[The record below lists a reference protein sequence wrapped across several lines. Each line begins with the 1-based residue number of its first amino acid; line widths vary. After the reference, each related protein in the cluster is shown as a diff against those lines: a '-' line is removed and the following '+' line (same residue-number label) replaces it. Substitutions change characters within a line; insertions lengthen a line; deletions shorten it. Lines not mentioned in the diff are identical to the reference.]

1 MFSVLQEDHESA
13 FKRKPRLLQSQ
24 GGSLGCNPGPLRLIL
39 FDNNNK
45 NIKKTDRSACNNL
58 QNISL
63 SPVQILDYH
72 RVAKTLALAFDKDPF
87 CNYVLNTR
95 ISYPATERKA
105 IRKKEDLMLCFFEY
119 YVYECM
125 SLGGLVVAIKDN
137 NLELELIQRRLKPL
151 ALSRVPFLGVACW
164 NKLIYDTEEECFDY
178 PHSLPSFANM
188 HPTCLKFSLFKSLAR
203 CRQKVLRCITSQ
215 LENERDSVLEGM
227 LASGSSITK
236 NDPIWYLSDVG
247 ILPSMQGQGLAK
259 MLMNHCLQNYM
270 LDHWCYLES
279 SNQANRAFYEKMG
292 WTLMNTF
299 EVDEEMSE
307 VSSDESELSSLPPK
321 SRRGSFGL
329 LKKKAAS
336 PPPSHEPL
344 FMDSFVLRPTRGA

>member
-1 MFSVLQEDHESA
+1 MFSVIQEDHESA

-24 GGSLGCNPGPLRLIL
+24 GGPVGLIDPGPLRLTHL
-39 FDNNNK
+39 ND
-45 NIKKTDRSACNNL
+45 L
-58 QNISL
+58 QNIST
-63 SPVQILDYH
+63 SPVQILDYR

-87 CNYVLNTR
+87 CNYVLNTK
-95 ISYPATERKA
+95 ISYDPSEKKLIRRKA
-105 IRKKEDLMLCFFEY
+105 DLLLSFFEY

-125 SLGGLVVAIKDN
+125 SLGGLVIVIKDN
-137 NLELELIQRRLKPL
+137 NLELELIQLRLKPL

-164 NKLIYDTEEECFDY
+164 NKLIYDPDEEGFDY
-178 PHSLPSFANM
+178 PNSLPSFANI
-188 HPTCLKFSLFKSLAR
+188 HPTFIKFNVFKSLAR
-203 CRQKVLRCITSQ
+203 CRQKVLRCITRQ
-215 LENERDSVLEGM
+215 LEDERDSVLDQM

-236 NDPIWYLSDVG
+236 NDPIWYLSDIG
-247 ILPSMQGQGLAK
+247 ILPSMQGKGLAK
-259 MLMNHCLQNYM
+259 KLMNHCLQNYM

-307 VSSDESELSSLPPK
+307 TSSDESELGSSPPK

-329 LKKKAAS
+329 RDKPK
-336 PPPSHEPL
+336 PVPIHEPL
-344 FMDSFVLRPTRGA
+344 FMDSFVLRPTHSG